1 MNNINNKKNTKYFCE
16 EEIAKVLKLVI
27 NPFLEAHVEKG
38 FIEGENKQS
47 IYYESYK
54 VENPK
59 ANIVLCHGL
68 TESIEK
74 YKELIY
80 YFLKDGFSVYAIEHR
95 GHGKSGCL
103 ANLNM
108 VDETQVNVEK
118 FDYYVNDLKSFIDN
132 IVMPSKGDKKLFLF
146 AHSMGGGIGALFL
159 ERYPDYFDVA
169 LLNAP
174 MMEIDTGNVPAPLAK
189 IMAAVGTMIG
199 INDKYVISHGPYKK
213 QPNVEASATSSEA
226 RYMNYYNFL
235 LESREYQKGGVSY
248 NWLNTSFKAI
258 KEIIDNAHKVKIPVM
273 LCQAGKDTYVKPNG
287 HNKFAQKVNNCEL
300 KIYED
305 SKHEIYWEKD
315 YIMHPYLDDVF
326 SFYNKNI

>member
-16 EEIAKVLKLVI
+16 EEIGKVLKLVI
-27 NPFLEAHVEKG
+27 NPFLETHIEKG
-38 FIEGENKQS
+38 FIEGENNQS

-103 ANLNM
+103 ANLNI

-132 IVMPSKGDKKLFLF
+132 IVMPSKGNKKLFLF
-146 AHSMGGGIGALFL
+146 AHSMGG
-159 ERYPDYFDVA
+159 
-169 LLNAP
+169 
-174 MMEIDTGNVPAPLAK
+174 
-189 IMAAVGTMIG
+189 
-199 INDKYVISHGPYKK
+199 
-213 QPNVEASATSSEA
+213 A

-235 LESREYQKGGVSY
+235 LENREYQKGGVSY

-300 KIYED
+300 KIYKD